1 VRFHDLPKSSREWR
15 GVIRP
20 ILGAAFF
27 FSPMKRVAMI
37 SCTFHIGPME
47 SLEGGGR
54 LIIDGKGPACVTT
67 RESSCA
73 LRIIIRWLF
82 D

>member
-1 VRFHDLPKSSREWR
+1 
-15 GVIRP
+15 
-20 ILGAAFF
+20 
-27 FSPMKRVAMI
+27 MI
-37 SCTFHIGPME
+37 SCTFHIGQME

-54 LIIDGKGPACVTT
+54 CLIVDGKGPACVTT